1 MWAQHQVCPSP
12 DHQTR
17 VSVRPEPAQPQ
28 GEARPAPG
36 LWAAMVVQG
45 KPPHTSPHHTPSVC
59 TGLGIL
65 GLHGPLSSLRE
76 FSDPHCLL
84 GTNLDVRAWGSGFP
98 SRSLFLGWPV
108 IKPGVTCGWVRGPV
122 QPTVGWK
129 LSLQPPTCLGR
140 EEGYLMA
147 YKTPEP
153 TSHWGSKASGGPL
166 DWAVGPGWS

>member
-12 DHQTR
+12 VHQTR

-36 LWAAMVVQG
+36 LWAAVVVQG
-45 KPPHTSPHHTPSVC
+45 KPPHTSPHHMPSVC

-84 GTNLDVRAWGSGFP
+84 GTNLDVRAWGTGFP
-98 SRSLFLGWPV
+98 SRSLFLGCPV
-108 IKPGVTCGWVRGPV
+108 IKPGVTCGWVRRACPAHRGLKAVPAASHSLRERGGLPDGL
-122 QPTVGWK
+122 QDPWAH
-129 LSLQPPTCLGR
+129 LSLR
-140 EEGYLMA
+140 I
-147 YKTPEP
+147 
-153 TSHWGSKASGGPL
+153 
-166 DWAVGPGWS
+166 